1 MAPMGGVAL
10 VPGVALMAFVP
21 GVAAIADVL
30 MDFLARLPPL
40 DIALVVVVTHN
51 KDDTPGGYSHKTL
64 RLPSVARFSLDGPS
78 RTQTAPHP
86 RR

>member
-1 MAPMGGVAL
+1 MAPMGGVAS
-10 VPGVALMAFVP
+10 VPGVALMAFVA

-64 RLPSVARFSLDGPS
+64 RLPSVERFSLNGPVC
-78 RTQTAPHP
+78 TQTAPHP

>member
-30 MDFLARLPPL
+30 MDFLARLPRW
-40 DIALVVVVTHN
+40 T
-51 KDDTPGGYSHKTL
+51 SC
-64 RLPSVARFSLDGPS
+64 SWCS
-78 RTQTAPHP
+78 
-86 RR
+86 

>member
-30 MDFLARLPPL
+30 MDFLARLPTL
-40 DIALVVVVTHN
+40 DIVLVVFMTHDKN
-51 KDDTPGGYSHKTL
+51 DTPRGYSH
-64 RLPSVARFSLDGPS
+64 
-78 RTQTAPHP
+78 
-86 RR
+86 